1 MSVSDIDIKDLAKS
15 IDRMLKRRGIK
26 DVKLGALSLHPE
38 AADADRKCWDRVST
52 TDENG
57 NQVYRWVE
65 VPCR

>member
-1 MSVSDIDIKDLAKS
+1 VSASDINIQDLAKS

-26 DVKLGALSLHPE
+26 DVRLGALSLHPE
-38 AADADRKCWDRVST
+38 GVDADRKCWDRVKT

-57 NQVYRWVE
+57 NQIYEWVE